1 MPGPDTLRS
10 LQRSVSHDAHD
21 SVAMPMETGKDEA
34 VAGCRTGALRRVYEA
49 GHLHRYNAKVAVV
62 RPPTFATRL
71 IIFVKSCLYEL
82 LPAFL
87 SVIAML
93 LLERSHMYAINR
105 AITPFS
111 KKVISSPF
119 WWITQVLWYPA
130 VYGTMCVYLLTDNNV
145 DSVEVYFGCFFIVL
159 RAVMVSTKC
168 IRKHAR
174 SVPRCHSPR
183 KHSRSICSYRAWL
196 CMRVCRDSSAESD
209 PIPHVPFT
217 QLHPHRHCKSYVPSS
232 HVGFDVHVV
241 DGDTCTYYDRAPKR
255 CAAERTCT
263 AQFRGCMLLRLATCC
278 VGRADT
284 MYTSEEIGMLKSPAY
299 FTQGVPS
306 SACYHTTW
314 NKARY

>member
-21 SVAMPMETGKDEA
+21 SVAMPMETGKDET

-49 GHLHRYNAKVAVV
+49 GHLHRYNAKAAVV

-183 KHSRSICSYRAWL
+183 KHCAQSVHIARGFACESVEIPVQSPIRSRTFPSHSCIHTAIASLMCPAVTWAL
-196 CMRVCRDSSAESD
+196 MCMWWMGIRVRITIVLRNGAQPSELA
-209 PIPHVPFT
+209 
-217 QLHPHRHCKSYVPSS
+217 RPSS
-232 HVGFDVHVV
+232 ED
-241 DGDTCTYYDRAPKR
+241 A
-255 CAAERTCT
+255 
-263 AQFRGCMLLRLATCC
+263 CC
-278 VGRADT
+278 FG
-284 MYTSEEIGMLKSPAY
+284 
-299 FTQGVPS
+299 
-306 SACYHTTW
+306 
-314 NKARY
+314 